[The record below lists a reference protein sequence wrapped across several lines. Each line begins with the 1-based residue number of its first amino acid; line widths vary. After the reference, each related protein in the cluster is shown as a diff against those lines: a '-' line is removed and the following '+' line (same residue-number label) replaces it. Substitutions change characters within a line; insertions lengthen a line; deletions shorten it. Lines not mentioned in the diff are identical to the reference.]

1 MEEKKGLEILLVSFL
16 FPNVINKS
24 LSYPMQEQEDP
35 WDIQIW
41 SGKEKPSSDY
51 RELSTL
57 DDGTYNEAIPF
68 LSQIYGEPC

>member
-1 MEEKKGLEILLVSFL
+1 MGENKDLEILLVSFL

-24 LSYPMQEQEDP
+24 LPYPMQEDP

-57 DDGTYNEAIPF
+57 DDGTYDEAIPF